1 MCMHMY
7 TNRYHCFNLT
17 FTIDRS
23 PSPCHTF
30 CSTLYIAGRL
40 EPRIPAGS
48 RASSKMETPR
58 PPPPSRLVNLIR
70 LLFSTVAPRH
80 PKTHPFVLVSGEKD
94 VWADVRP
101 VIMVHARDR
110 SRRFRHSRDAKETI
124 KSCKVAGHG
133 KLTRKRF
140 L

>member
-1 MCMHMY
+1 MHA
-7 TNRYHCFNLT
+7 HVHESLSLFQFNVYY
-17 FTIDRS
+17 RS

-101 VIMVHARDR
+101 VIMVHARDPGA
-110 SRRFRHSRDAKETI
+110 SGTPEMRRKQ
-124 KSCKVAGHG
+124 
-133 KLTRKRF
+133 
-140 L
+140 